1 MHSVTLTAAPVAC
14 LILTA
19 RAFRSAIRL
28 THGTND
34 PTGLRSRAYAAGYS
48 TVVSP
53 ANVVLVARR
62 DADGRSVDAATVA
75 ELTMPSDW
83 RMGHPAS
90 YAGRDLDSWP
100 VFEGNSVT
108 ATARRVRYGSGGV
121 HTGLGVTQNGWC
133 SSDWLE
139 PGREAQASSGG
150 LLCVEGTT
158 SAMWYGWSS
167 SMVADVCDAGNA
179 PVATA
184 SWCTPAS
191 RFTLAVK

>member
-1 MHSVTLTAAPVAC
+1 MRSTIDSTNMLVVAP
-14 LILTA
+14 
-19 RAFRSAIRL
+19 S
-28 THGTND
+28 
-34 PTGLRSRAYAAGYS
+34 YS
-48 TVVSP
+48 TVVSS
-53 ANVVLVARR
+53 ANEVLVALR

-90 YAGRDLDSWP
+90 YAWHDLDSWP

-108 ATARRVRYGSGGV
+108 ASARRVRYGCV
-121 HTGLGVTQNGWC
+121 HTGLGATQNGC

-167 SMVADVCDAGNA
+167 SMVADMCDAGNA

-191 RFTLAVK
+191 KFTLAVK